1 MNYYNIGELTHAN
14 IAYVAFQRIQSCSR
28 KLAVLQISVHP
39 VPGHSSPHLFS
50 WHFLQILLCV
60 KFHVHL
66 QEQFVKL

>member
-28 KLAVLQISVHP
+28 KLAVLQISVHL

-50 WHFLQILLCV
+50 WHFLQISNAKWLHS
-60 KFHVHL
+60 FIGNRN
-66 QEQFVKL
+66 ET